1 MSRTIILSQKNLS
14 SIVSRLMSEQLNEIK
29 KDVNEKLWNVYRIP
43 SNIGAN
49 GYTISSNFDET
60 NVLNSI
66 IAFSKNKW
74 KEGNTV
80 VSTEDE
86 DGSGYL
92 FKYIIYLI
100 GKTVKDNPRIANTKM
115 RFTQEIAGNFG
126 DVEKVNN
133 EPLTKADAEMLKR
146 SEAKRDINSF
156 KRKGA
161 AIFREFE
168 KAGVDKKSLAKLT
181 KNFQET
187 ISDLFKWDELQY
199 YAEDDGLLLY
209 HKGAFEKLM
218 DTNLPDSLKADLESI
233 ENNPENAI
241 DPETGKKFPY
251 KLKMIPKDSKIY
263 RTITGIS
270 GFAPKKIIKQKF

>member
-1 MSRTIILSQKNLS
+1 
-14 SIVSRLMSEQLNEIK
+14 MSEQLNEIK
-29 KDVNEKLWNVYRIP
+29 KDVNQKLWNVYRIP

-100 GKTVKDNPRIANTKM
+100 NKTVKDNPRIASTKM
-115 RFTQEIAGNFG
+115 RFTQEIANNFG
-126 DVEKVNN
+126 PVEKVND

-146 SEAKRDINSF
+146 NEAKRDINSF

-168 KAGVDKKSLAKLT
+168 KAGIDKKSLSKLT

-218 DTNLPDSLKADLESI
+218 DTNLPDSLKADLESV

>member
-1 MSRTIILSQKNLS
+1 
-14 SIVSRLMSEQLNEIK
+14 MSEQLNEIK
-29 KDVNEKLWNVYRIP
+29 KDVNQKLWNVYRIP

-100 GKTVKDNPRIANTKM
+100 NKTVKDNPRIASTKM
-115 RFTQEIAGNFG
+115 RFTQEIANNFG
-126 DVEKVNN
+126 PVEKVND

-146 SEAKRDINSF
+146 NEAKRDINSF

-168 KAGVDKKSLAKLT
+168 KAGIDKKSLSKLT

-187 ISDLFKWDELQY
+187 IFDLFKWDELQY

-218 DTNLPDSLKADLESI
+218 DTNLPDSLKADLESV

>member
-29 KDVNEKLWNVYRIP
+29 KDVNQKLWNVYRIP

-100 GKTVKDNPRIANTKM
+100 NKTVKDNPRIASTKM
-115 RFTQEIAGNFG
+115 RFTQEIANNFG
-126 DVEKVNN
+126 PVEKVND

-146 SEAKRDINSF
+146 NEAKRDINSF

-168 KAGVDKKSLAKLT
+168 KAGIDKKSLSKLA

-218 DTNLPDSLKADLESI
+218 DTNLPDSLKADLESV